1 MYSSR
6 GSNAYGQQ
14 SYASQQT
21 YGQISGADGSSLPSR
36 QSSMQGSA
44 VQEAD
49 IVAGYRGHHPSASTH
64 FGGPYGAVYGSSA
77 LSSAQQVGALSD
89 KGTASSALQGRTG
102 YSSGIA
108 GSPMFASADYISS
121 SSHGYGPKSDQL
133 SSGKLSDYS
142 SIDRRHYDLQSEVTR
157 RYTGSVSHQL
167 QQPEIYDRIDQAS
180 LLRQQQLLK
189 SQSLQSASPLDGG
202 ARPADYLAGRGA
214 PVRHS
219 AQDLSVYGGRLDSD
233 PRTLSMLS
241 GLSYDGQH
249 QASSILGAAPR
260 RNADDLMY
268 AAQGSAISGY
278 GVSLPPG
285 RDYGNA
291 KGLHVTSLESDYP
304 SSLLSR
310 GGGVGGSRMDERK
323 DDRGTF
329 RRELEIREEERR
341 RDHARVREERERDR
355 ERERERERR
364 DKDRELKRKRAPEIR
379 RERTPPRITRERP
392 GSALGKEE
400 KSLGRDLQHHDSQ
413 QRRHSPV
420 KEKRREYVCKVY
432 PSCLVDVER
441 DYLSVSKRY
450 PRLFVSPDFTKAVV
464 NWPKENQNIS
474 FSTPVSF
481 EHDLVEVESFS
492 VKKEASFQSVAESGE
507 PTSGATMW
515 NAKVILMSGISK
527 DALEDL
533 SSNKNYDDRIPH
545 INNILRFSFLR
556 KDRAFMAIGG
566 PQGVVDGGDSS
577 VDDSSLIKT
586 AISYTRDI
594 TQLDLQ
600 KCQQWN
606 RFLEIHYNRLGKDGL
621 FSHKEITVLY
631 IPDLSE
637 CLPSLEAWRDQLL
650 VHKKAIAEREQ
661 RLAAQKNK
669 KSVEKNSVKGGQS
682 SKKSEKDA
690 NSSKTVKGEGK
701 LIKPVKE
708 DKKESDVTPSKQ
720 PIDGKKMEKGGSEML
735 QENAT
740 EKEKGLT
747 NGKDPENKDEGE
759 GGDDE
764 KALEKKGT
772 EGTPTIQGTEA
783 KKSGKKKIIK
793 KVVKQKIADKKA
805 GERITI
811 STNSQKGNVDEQ
823 GASDTTV
830 NPDETA
836 VDPSGVKTF
845 TRKKVVKK
853 VLAGKTPQ
861 KEDKDLTSNDTQ
873 GVLKLEKAVDGQE
886 DGKDNASVQQVA
898 VKTSKKKK
906 IIKRVPKRKAS
917 LVGSSSVGADG
928 KNDEDNDEKKVVLKG
943 SDDENMKEQAAS
955 AEKVMVEEKKMV
967 KKTNTKPVSIKT
979 SVGKK
984 ETANSVS
991 EKDEKVDR
999 EITGLNDKN
1008 SSAKKESNTSK
1019 EKSSGKDSTHF
1030 NKDKVKDANEKKGKV
1045 EKDDSR
1051 HKLSKTVKE
1060 KGKAEEPPKYPG
1072 LVLRTQSNKDSK
1084 IRPMS
1089 LSLDAL
1095 LDYNDKDIDESTF
1108 ELSLFAEAL
1117 YEMLQYQMGCR
1128 LLTFLQKLRL
1138 NFVKKRDQ
1146 RKREH
1151 DENPVKDVKPSKKK
1165 LKPNEATPMDKESTK
1180 DANLNH
1186 KEELTKD
1193 DPIIDGHGDSRMDD
1207 EADDYDP
1214 EEDVDDDQQME
1225 AEFHQHDKPKEA
1237 GKEDEPAA
1245 SEVKVEKGISETNI
1259 KTEECA
1265 LGDKTDEITAEKGDK
1280 SNSAAKEA
1288 EVDTVANKK
1297 PVKEEGI
1304 VDKELLQAFRFFDRN
1319 RLGYIKVED
1328 LRLIIH
1334 NLGKFLS
1341 HRDVKELVHSA
1352 LIESNTARDNRI
1364 LYNKLVKLSKC
1375 DI

>member
-14 SYASQQT
+14 QYGAQQT
-21 YGQISGADGSSLPSR
+21 YGQNSGADGSSLPSR

-49 IVAGYRGHHPSASTH
+49 IGAGYRGHHPSASTH
-64 FGGPYGAVYGSSA
+64 FGGPYGAVYGSTA
-77 LSSAQQVGALSD
+77 LSSAQQVGPMSD
-89 KGTASSALQGRTG
+89 KGATSSALQGRTG

-142 SIDRRHYDLQSEVTR
+142 SVDRRHYDLQSEVTR
-157 RYTGSVSHQL
+157 RYTDSVGLGHQL
-167 QQPEIYDRIDQAS
+167 QQPEIYDRIDQAA

-202 ARPADYLAGRGA
+202 ARPADYLAARGA

-219 AQDLSVYGGRLDSD
+219 AQDLSVYGGRLDAD

-241 GLSYDGQH
+241 GLPYDGQH

-268 AAQGSAISGY
+268 AAQGSATSGY

-291 KGLHVTSLESDYP
+291 KGLHVTSRESDYP

-310 GGGVGGSRMDERK
+310 GGGLGGSRMEERK

-341 RDHARVREERERDR
+341 RDHVRVREERERERDRER

-364 DKDRELKRKRAPEIR
+364 DKDRERERKRVPEIR

-400 KSLGRDLQHHDSQ
+400 KSLGRDLQRHDSQ

-481 EHDLVEVESFS
+481 EHDLVEVESLS
-492 VKKEASFQSVAESGE
+492 VKKEASVQSVQLVAESGK
-507 PTSGATMW
+507 PTSGATIW

-527 DALEDL
+527 DALEEL
-533 SSNKNYDDRIPH
+533 SSNKNYEDRIPH

-577 VDDSSLIKT
+577 VDDCSLIKT
-586 AISYTRDI
+586 AISYTKDI

-606 RFLEIHYNRLGKDGL
+606 RFLEIHYDRLGKDGL

-650 VHKKAIAEREQ
+650 AHKKVIAEREQ
-661 RLAAQKNK
+661 RLSAQKNK
-669 KSVEKNSVKGGQS
+669 KSVEKNTVKGGQS
-682 SKKSEKDA
+682 SKKSDKDA
-690 NSSKTVKGEGK
+690 DSSKTVKVEGK
-701 LIKPVKE
+701 LITPVKE
-708 DKKESDVTPSKQ
+708 EKKESDGTPSKQ
-720 PIDGKKMEKGGSEML
+720 PIDSKKNEEGGSEIP
-735 QENAT
+735 QENA
-740 EKEKGLT
+740 
-747 NGKDPENKDEGE
+747 KDPENKDEGE
-759 GGDDE
+759 GGDDGN
-764 KALEKKGT
+764 ALEKKGT
-772 EGTPTIQGTEA
+772 EGTPTGQGTEA
-783 KKSGKKKIIK
+783 KKSGKKKIVK
-793 KVVKQKIADKKA
+793 KVVKLKIADKKA
-805 GERITI
+805 DEEITI
-811 STNSQKGNVDEQ
+811 STNSQKGDVDKQ

-830 NPDETA
+830 NPDGTT

-845 TRKKVVKK
+845 TKKKVVKK
-853 VLAGKTPQ
+853 VPAGKTPQ

-873 GVLKLEKAVDGQE
+873 DVLKLEKPVEGQE
-886 DGKDNASVQQVA
+886 DEKDNASVQQVA
-898 VKTSKKKK
+898 VKTSGKKK

-928 KNDEDNDEKKVVLKG
+928 KKDEDNDGKKVVLEG
-943 SDDENMKEQAAS
+943 SDDEKMKEQAAS
-955 AEKVMVEEKKMV
+955 AEKVTVEEKKMV
-967 KKTNTKPVSIKT
+967 KKTNTKPESIK
-979 SVGKK
+979 K
-984 ETANSVS
+984 EAANSVG
-991 EKDEKVDR
+991 EKDEKLDR
-999 EITGLNDKN
+999 EKKGLDDKKD
-1008 SSAKKESNTSK
+1008 SSAKKESNISK
-1019 EKSSGKDSTHF
+1019 EKSSGKDSPHL
-1030 NKDKVKDANEKKGKV
+1030 NKDKLKNANEKKGKD

-1051 HKLSKTVKE
+1051 YKLSKIVKE

-1072 LVLRTQSNKDSK
+1072 LVLQTKSSKDSK
-1084 IRPMS
+1084 IRSMS

-1138 NFVKKRDQ
+1138 NFVKRRDQ
-1146 RKREH
+1146 RKRER
-1151 DENPVKDVKPSKKK
+1151 DENPVKQVKPSKKK
-1165 LKPNEATPMDKESTK
+1165 LKITEATPMDEESTK
-1180 DANLNH
+1180 DANSNANH
-1186 KEELTKD
+1186 KEELKKD
-1193 DPIIDGHGDSRMDD
+1193 DPITDGRGDSKMDD
-1207 EADDYDP
+1207 EEDDYDP
-1214 EEDVDDDQQME
+1214 EEDVDDDQEME
-1225 AEFHQHDKPKEA
+1225 AEFDQHDKPKEA
-1237 GKEDEPAA
+1237 RNEDEPAA
-1245 SEVKVEKGISETNI
+1245 AEVKVEKGISETNI
-1259 KTEECA
+1259 KSEESL
-1265 LGDKTDEITAEKGDK
+1265 LGDKTDEITAGKEDK
-1280 SNSAAKEA
+1280 SNLAAKEA
-1288 EVDTVANKK
+1288 EVDTEANKK

-1328 LRLIIH
+1328 LRSIIH

-1341 HRDVKELVHSA
+1341 HRDVKELVQSG

>member
-1 MYSSR
+1 MNSSR

-14 SYASQQT
+14 QYAAQQT
-21 YGQISGADGSSLPSR
+21 YGQNSGADGSSLPSR

-49 IVAGYRGHHPSASTH
+49 IGAGYRGHHPSASTH
-64 FGGPYGAVYGSSA
+64 FGGPYGAVYGSTA
-77 LSSAQQVGALSD
+77 LSSAQQVGPMSD
-89 KGTASSALQGRTG
+89 KGAISAALQGRTG

-142 SIDRRHYDLQSEVTR
+142 IVDRRHYDLQSEVTR
-157 RYTGSVSHQL
+157 RYTDSVGLGHQL
-167 QQPEIYDRIDQAS
+167 QPEIYDRIDQAS

-189 SQSLQSASPLDGG
+189 SQSIQSASPLDGG
-202 ARPADYLAGRGA
+202 ARPADYLAARGA
-214 PVRHS
+214 PIRHS
-219 AQDLSVYGGRLDSD
+219 AQDLSVYGGRLDAD

-241 GLSYDGQH
+241 GLPYDGQH

-268 AAQGSAISGY
+268 AAQGSATSGY

-291 KGLHVTSLESDYP
+291 KGLHVTSRESDYP

-310 GGGVGGSRMDERK
+310 GGGLGGSRMEERK

-329 RRELEIREEERR
+329 RRELEIKEEERR
-341 RDHARVREERERDR
+341 RDHVRVREERERDRDRER

-364 DKDRELKRKRAPEIR
+364 DKDRERERKRVPEIR
-379 RERTPPRITRERP
+379 RERTPPRITREQP
-392 GSALGKEE
+392 GSTLGKEE
-400 KSLGRDLQHHDSQ
+400 KSLGRDLQRHDSQ

-474 FSTPVSF
+474 FGTPVSF
-481 EHDLVEVESFS
+481 EHDLVEVESLS
-492 VKKEASFQSVAESGE
+492 VKKEASVQSVAESRE
-507 PTSGATMW
+507 PRTGATIW

-527 DALEDL
+527 DALEEL
-533 SSNKNYDDRIPH
+533 SSNKNYEDRIPH

-566 PQGVVDGGDSS
+566 PQGIVDGGDSS

-586 AISYTRDI
+586 AISYTKDI

-600 KCQQWN
+600 NCQQWN

-650 VHKKAIAEREQ
+650 AHKKAIAEREQ

-669 KSVEKNSVKGGQS
+669 KSVEKNTVKGGQS
-682 SKKSEKDA
+682 IKKSDKDA
-690 NSSKTVKGEGK
+690 DPSKTVKVEGK
-701 LIKPVKE
+701 LITPVKE
-708 DKKESDVTPSKQ
+708 EKKESDGTPSKQ
-720 PIDGKKMEKGGSEML
+720 PIDGKNIEGGGEMP
-735 QENAT
+735 QENV
-740 EKEKGLT
+740 
-747 NGKDPENKDEGE
+747 KDPEKKDEVE

-772 EGTPTIQGTEA
+772 EGTPIVQGTEA
-783 KKSGKKKIIK
+783 KKPGKKKIVK
-793 KVVKQKIADKKA
+793 KVVKLKKA
-805 GERITI
+805 GEEVTI
-811 STNSQKGNVDEQ
+811 STNSQKCDVDKQ

-830 NPDETA
+830 NPDGTT

-845 TRKKVVKK
+845 TKKKVVKK
-853 VLAGKTPQ
+853 VPAGKTPQ

-873 GVLKLEKAVDGQE
+873 DVLKLEKPVEGQE
-886 DGKDNASVQQVA
+886 HGKDNASVQQVA
-898 VKTSKKKK
+898 VKTSGKKK

-928 KNDEDNDEKKVVLKG
+928 KKDEDNDEKKVVLEG
-943 SDDENMKEQAAS
+943 SDDEKMKEQAAS
-955 AEKVMVEEKKMV
+955 AEKVTVEEKKMV
-967 KKTNTKPVSIKT
+967 KKTNTKPESIKT
-979 SVGKK
+979 SDGKK
-984 ETANSVS
+984 EAANSVG
-991 EKDEKVDR
+991 EKDEKLDR
-999 EITGLNDKN
+999 EKKGLDDKKD

-1019 EKSSGKDSTHF
+1019 EKSSGKDSPHL
-1030 NKDKVKDANEKKGKV
+1030 NKDKVKNANEKKGKD

-1051 HKLSKTVKE
+1051 YKLSKIVKE

-1072 LVLRTQSNKDSK
+1072 LVLQTKSSKDSK
-1084 IRPMS
+1084 IRSMS

-1146 RKREH
+1146 RKREC
-1151 DENPVKDVKPSKKK
+1151 DENPVKQVKPSKKK
-1165 LKPNEATPMDKESTK
+1165 LKITEATPMDEESTK
-1180 DANLNH
+1180 DANSNSNH
-1186 KEELTKD
+1186 KELNKD
-1193 DPIIDGHGDSRMDD
+1193 DPIIDGRGESKMDD

-1214 EEDVDDDQQME
+1214 EEDIDDDQEME
-1225 AEFHQHDKPKEA
+1225 AEFDQHDKPKEA
-1237 GKEDEPAA
+1237 RNEDEPAA
-1245 SEVKVEKGISETNI
+1245 SEVKVEKGVSETNI
-1259 KTEECA
+1259 KTEESA
-1265 LGDKTDEITAEKGDK
+1265 LGDKTDEIIAGKEDK
-1280 SNSAAKEA
+1280 SNLAAKEA
-1288 EVDTVANKK
+1288 EVDRETNKK

-1328 LRLIIH
+1328 LRSIIH

-1341 HRDVKELVHSA
+1341 HRDVKELVQSG